1 MGQFPNP
8 DTQFQP
14 GQSGNPN
21 GLPKGTIHLSTRIQR
36 MLNDP
41 DFNASHVV
49 NGKRIEFKG
58 NPAAAIIK
66 TAVIRA
72 TEGDKQ
78 WADWLANNGYG
89 SKVVHSNDPEN
100 PMPDSASKTIVDT
113 FIDRLKDDTADK
125 AKSD

>member
-1 MGQFPNP
+1 MGRFPNP
-8 DTQFQP
+8 DTQFKP
-14 GQSGNPN
+14 GGP
-21 GLPKGTIHLSTRIQR
+21 GGPGVPKGTKHISTWIQE

-41 DFNASHVV
+41 DFEIVLEV
-49 NGKRIEFKG
+49 QGKEAEKITGAPLK
-58 NPAAAIIK
+58 AIIN

-72 TEGDKQ
+72 AGGDKQ

-89 SKVVHSNDPEN
+89 SKVIHSNDPEN

-125 AKSD
+125 AKSN